1 MIKISLTVAL
11 VLTSNSVFSQ
21 ISETKPATML
31 CPPIPYPKLSKKIE
45 EEGTVQL
52 LIKVKKD
59 GTIGD
64 IVVERSSQFRRLD
77 SAAVEL
83 IPNCQITPAFKDSVA
98 YDSLVRQR
106 FTFRLEGGNSKP
118 KVNASSNNA
127 LNQNA
132 AEEEQL
138 KIQRLRKMA
147 EVVSATNEPQAFSYA
162 ERIARK
168 IKPNIVFVES
178 TTGNPTA
185 IVEIKSTEDG
195 KIIGVRLAES
205 SSNKSWD
212 EAVLKA
218 VVKSESIPLD
228 SNGKIP
234 NTLLISFRPKD

>member
-1 MIKISLTVAL
+1 MQV
-11 VLTSNSVFSQ
+11 
-21 ISETKPATML
+21 
-31 CPPIPYPKLSKKIE
+31 
-45 EEGTVQL
+45 
-52 LIKVKKD
+52 
-59 GTIGD
+59 
-64 IVVERSSQFRRLD
+64 
-77 SAAVEL
+77 
-83 IPNCQITPAFKDSVA
+83 
-98 YDSLVRQR
+98 
-106 FTFRLEGGNSKP
+106 
-118 KVNASSNNA
+118 
-127 LNQNA
+127 
-132 AEEEQL
+132 
-138 KIQRLRKMA
+138 QRLRKMA

-185 IVEIKSTEDG
+185 IVEIKCTEDG

>member
-1 MIKISLTVAL
+1 MKKISLTVA
-11 VLTSNSVFSQ
+11 VALTSSSVFAQ
-21 ISETKPATML
+21 VIETKPATML

-59 GTIGD
+59 STIGD
-64 IVVERSSQFRRLD
+64 IVVEKSSQFRRLD

-83 IPNCQITPAFKDSVA
+83 IPNCQITPAYKDSIA
-98 YDSLVRQR
+98 YDSFIRHR
-106 FTFRLEGGNSKP
+106 FTFRIEGGNSNP
-118 KVNASSNNA
+118 KVNASSNTA
-127 LNQNA
+127 LNQNT

-147 EVVSATNEPQAFSYA
+147 EIVSATNEPQVLSYA
-162 ERIARK
+162 ERIARR

-178 TTGNPTA
+178 TVGNPTA
-185 IVEIKSTEDG
+185 IVEIKCTDDG

-205 SSNKSWD
+205 SSNKAWD

-218 VVKSESIPLD
+218 VVKSESIPID
-228 SNGKIP
+228 SNGKTP